1 MEKLIDINK
10 LYLCLKDIIDNR
22 EDVEKVRKIILD
34 LHFYIQKILLNRKEV
49 DNIDRFS
56 MESISMYL
64 LSLLTNVTS
73 EEMKKYIQDFYV
85 EGLNIAGLI
94 FELLADIEFEDPEK
108 KYQYLFYSSVSY
120 SLSDKEASA
129 AVIGR
134 RLKSIIENDKRIN
147 LEVDIKESC
156 RYISLTLTR
165 ELKTIYKDRNKLG
178 LPIKLSNNTIWEFLN
193 RILIQNACC
202 FIDGGDNKRVFR
214 NIEELKN
221 FLVIQDD
228 IETLF
233 YMSLFSEVLQKMHSK
248 SVWTIL
254 SQEGFSNE
262 YINVLTKYDSKN
274 VYELWRSQLDALR
287 HNDNGFNYLSDS
299 IKRVLISM
307 PTSAGKSFIAELAI
321 VKSLQLEEDKVC
333 IYVTPTRA
341 LMSEI
346 ESNLFY
352 RLRKVGYN
360 VTSVLDTD
368 ENEYEN
374 DLLNHAN
381 VLVVTPE
388 KLDLL
393 MRRHKEF
400 IERINLII
408 FDEFHKVS
416 DNNRGWLLE
425 TLITWF
431 MIKQQQYNYKII
443 LMSAIVS
450 NNEEVNV
457 WLGNDEFKP
466 VLSEWTPSRRVY
478 GVLNPDY
485 QQTKVVRIN
494 EKKRQEFTPYHL
506 IFKYQENGKV
516 IEDVFTNIV
525 EKGNTNGR
533 WVKNYSKCDT
543 KYDRCFKFITTLNN
557 GKVLVYFFTKID
569 LERFIKYSDKYLP
582 LKNDERI
589 KHLKT
594 FLESRLGSEHPLV
607 NSILYGVAYHHGDL
621 PIEVR
626 KEIEKAYK
634 ADLID
639 ILACTTTL
647 SDGVNLPI
655 KNFVLG
661 SFTSYEGK
669 YKLSIADFK
678 NIVGRAG
685 RAYIDTEGKI
695 FLIFHP
701 EYYEESKKSYFRQ
714 LLFCESQETNV
725 SSSIIGELDSIYSI
739 LDQLEEVIEISIRDV
754 EKSLLDFID
763 RLQVF
768 IFSLYEDYINYID
781 SYDDLYELLM
791 NSLFAQQVG
800 DKVLDKFNKICIKYY
815 NFLNELNKS
824 TLEKFNKTGLSFR
837 SNRILLEIINEISK
851 NENGFDFRLQTII
864 TPEIFE
870 KIIELKEISPKPYH
884 YKVGNKNVDY
894 NIDHYDAFT
903 SWVSG
908 DSFLKIRD
916 SIFYEDS
923 NISNRTQTCVNYI
936 NDMFLYKLPWA
947 FSSLYALAKD
957 DLMFAD
963 IILKDLSAKVKYGVE
978 NSEAVKLCTLGIES
992 RELANTL
999 ALLYENDSSKNP
1011 EWTIDKWIL
1020 ETSFFYFEKN
1030 IKGIDDISIGQI
1042 ARVRTKLRNRTSFL
1056 RDVGKIVCEVKG
1068 LQFYNYSTLY
1078 SNKTINKDTQM
1089 LLNHEPQN
1097 LYDEF
1102 AIEVKTL
1109 KGEKVGYVPAEY
1121 SEEIFE
1127 YIQGDHDLRVEIT
1140 RLTPRKVEVKITIG
1154 N

>member
-1 MEKLIDINK
+1 M
-10 LYLCLKDIIDNR
+10 
-22 EDVEKVRKIILD
+22 
-34 LHFYIQKILLNRKEV
+34 
-49 DNIDRFS
+49 
-56 MESISMYL
+56 
-64 LSLLTNVTS
+64 
-73 EEMKKYIQDFYV
+73 
-85 EGLNIAGLI
+85 
-94 FELLADIEFEDPEK
+94 
-108 KYQYLFYSSVSY
+108 
-120 SLSDKEASA
+120 
-129 AVIGR
+129 
-134 RLKSIIENDKRIN
+134 
-147 LEVDIKESC
+147 
-156 RYISLTLTR
+156 
-165 ELKTIYKDRNKLG
+165 
-178 LPIKLSNNTIWEFLN
+178 
-193 RILIQNACC
+193 
-202 FIDGGDNKRVFR
+202 
-214 NIEELKN
+214 
-221 FLVIQDD
+221 
-228 IETLF
+228 
-233 YMSLFSEVLQKMHSK
+233 
-248 SVWTIL
+248 
-254 SQEGFSNE
+254 
-262 YINVLTKYDSKN
+262 
-274 VYELWRSQLDALR
+274 
-287 HNDNGFNYLSDS
+287 
-299 IKRVLISM
+299 
-307 PTSAGKSFIAELAI
+307 
-321 VKSLQLEEDKVC
+321 
-333 IYVTPTRA
+333 
-341 LMSEI
+341 
-346 ESNLFY
+346 
-352 RLRKVGYN
+352 
-360 VTSVLDTD
+360 
-368 ENEYEN
+368 
-374 DLLNHAN
+374 
-381 VLVVTPE
+381 
-388 KLDLL
+388 
-393 MRRHKEF
+393 
-400 IERINLII
+400 
-408 FDEFHKVS
+408 
-416 DNNRGWLLE
+416 
-425 TLITWF
+425 
-431 MIKQQQYNYKII
+431 
-443 LMSAIVS
+443 
-450 NNEEVNV
+450 
-457 WLGNDEFKP
+457 
-466 VLSEWTPSRRVY
+466 
-478 GVLNPDY
+478 
-485 QQTKVVRIN
+485 
-494 EKKRQEFTPYHL
+494 
-506 IFKYQENGKV
+506 
-516 IEDVFTNIV
+516 
-525 EKGNTNGR
+525 
-533 WVKNYSKCDT
+533 
-543 KYDRCFKFITTLNN
+543 
-557 GKVLVYFFTKID
+557 
-569 LERFIKYSDKYLP
+569 P

-851 NENGFDFRLQTII
+851 NENGFNFRLQTII